1 MSADPAEGCEQ
12 MWVNNAAN
20 VRAIAAAESAAAIDA
35 CDVINDVHVAVSQKG
50 WGEAYTQSG
59 FALRILVHIRIQRQ
73 TRTSNQNLP
82 CSALSLSNA
91 HSNFAHSGPGQ
102 PSSTSILFHAL
113 CQGAVACTHYFRA
126 SVAVEQS
133 NCVAISKTK

>member
-1 MSADPAEGCEQ
+1 
-12 MWVNNAAN
+12 
-20 VRAIAAAESAAAIDA
+20 
-35 CDVINDVHVAVSQKG
+35 VSQKG

-59 FALRILVHIRIQRQ
+59 FALRILVHIHIQRQ
-73 TRTSNQNLP
+73 TRTSNQNSP

-133 NCVAISKTK
+133 NCVAISKTNEIIVVLKLIDQEWLPMSAPCSAERIRCCVVGTLICGR